1 MAGSPEGF
9 SDFVA
14 RSYRPLV
21 RTAYLLVGDTGHA
34 EDLVQ
39 SALIRTLRSWPK
51 LRATEAATAYTR
63 TTIVRLAG
71 RWRERR
77 WRGELPSAA
86 LPDLCDD
93 DGSSASV
100 ALDVR
105 AALARL
111 PWAQRAVLVL
121 RYFEDLTEAQ
131 TAELLGCS
139 TGTVKSRASRGLA
152 TLRETGLLRVQTE
165 VHDG

>member
-1 MAGSPEGF
+1 VAGSSDEF
-9 SDFVA
+9 SEFVA

-21 RTAYLLVGDTGHA
+21 RTAYLLVGDAGHA

-39 SALIRTLRSWPK
+39 SALMRTMRSWHR
-51 LRATEAATAYTR
+51 LRATEAAMAYTR
-63 TTIVRLAG
+63 VTIVRLAG

-77 WRGELPSAA
+77 WRGEIPSDA
-86 LPDLCDD
+86 LPDRS
-93 DGSSASV
+93 DGAESSAV
-100 ALDVR
+100 AALDVR

-121 RYFEDLTEAQ
+121 RYFEDLTEPQ

-152 TLRETGLLRVQTE
+152 TLRETGLLGNQTE